1 MPRMLARPSAARM
14 FVGATL
20 LICFCAVPCRADE
33 PKRATPDYDGRGSPP
48 PTAGEIA
55 LWVPRV
61 LLFPPYLVSEYVIRR
76 PLGALVTEAE
86 RKNWAASVIE
96 FFTFG
101 PEHKAGVVPTAFIDF
116 GLQPSV
122 GLYFFW
128 DDALAKGHDLRAHVS
143 YFGSDWVAISAS
155 ERLHT
160 GATSRMAL
168 NAKWVRRPDYAY
180 YGEGPRTLRSAESRF
195 LASTIDVALSFDLRV
210 APAVVYHANAGI
222 RDTSMQ
228 DSTYGGDASVDD
240 RVRAGEFALPTDFH
254 SGYTDAY
261 QKMELVFDSRLKRPA
276 SQTGVRVAGHVEHG
290 TDVRSTPASSW
301 ISYGG
306 TAAGFLDVWHHR
318 VLGLALW
325 GELADPLRGG
335 SIPFT
340 EEIVWGGVEPLVGFI
355 PGRLYG
361 RSGTALALTYTWPI
375 WVWLD
380 GRMGA
385 AVGNVFDAGFR
396 GFDTKLL
403 RLVSGIGVQSVGSA
417 DHRFEL
423 LVGFGTET
431 FDQGTRVDS
440 FRLVLGGTN
449 GF

>member
-1 MPRMLARPSAARM
+1 MLRMFARRSAA

-20 LICFCAVPCRADE
+20 LICFSTRPGRADE

-48 PTAGEIA
+48 PTAGEVA

-143 YFGSDWVAISAS
+143 YFGSDWVAISGS

-160 GATSRMAL
+160 GEASKAEL
-168 NAKWVRRPDYAY
+168 DAKWVRRPDYAY
-180 YGEGPRTLRSAESRF
+180 YGEGPRTLQSAESRF
-195 LASTIDVALSFDLRV
+195 LASTIDVALSFDLKV
-210 APAVVYHANAGI
+210 TPALVYRASAGI
-222 RDTSMQ
+222 RDANMQ
-228 DSTYGGDASVDD
+228 DSTYAGDASVDD
-240 RVRAGEFALPTDFH
+240 RVNAGEFALPTDFH

-261 QKMELVFDSRLKRPA
+261 QRMELVFDTRQKRPV
-276 SQTGVRVAGHVEHG
+276 SQTGLRVAGHVEHG
-290 TDVRSTPASSW
+290 TDVRATPANSW
-301 ISYGG
+301 IRYGG
-306 TAAGFLDVWHHR
+306 RIAGFLDVWRQR

-325 GELADPLRGG
+325 GDLADPLRGG
-335 SIPFT
+335 AIPFT
-340 EEIVWGGVEPLVGFI
+340 EQVVWGGVEPLAGFI

-361 RSGTALALTYTWPI
+361 RSAAALSLTYTWPI

-396 GFDTKLL
+396 GFDTKLM
-403 RLVSGIGVQSVGSA
+403 RLVSGIGVQSVGSP

-431 FDQGTRVDS
+431 FEHGGQVDS